1 MEAGNRRPYELS
13 APRFSIFSTWNR
25 SYESLRCCFLTL
37 AGVGLC
43 TWTSFQ
49 LGQGFAFTGFIY
61 LVFVVLTAMY
71 SGFWSATL
79 VSVVSATCLNYFF
92 VPPIFSFVNSA
103 ENWVALGAFEFTAL
117 VISQLSHRA
126 HCRTVEVEHL
136 YEEMERLY
144 QTSRRILLLNSSA
157 EPASVIAS
165 SIRETFGFE
174 GVQVFD
180 AAPAAACCSG
190 DCGAEADVKTRDA
203 YLLGSNTFD
212 EATRSWYCV
221 LSIGARPIGGLALI
235 GTRITKSTATALT
248 SLSAIALERARILQ
262 KELSA
267 QADRQTEQLRAS
279 VLDDLAHQFKTPLTV
294 ARAASAGLLA
304 LGGLS
309 ALQTECVDVI
319 DHQAKK
325 LEDLASRLLRSASL
339 ESAEFKPQ
347 RKPLL
352 LSQVAHTAVRKL
364 ESAADRERVRVFA
377 PGGETPVSA
386 DQELIL
392 TSITQLMDNAV
403 KYSDPG
409 SPIDIS
415 FTAREAQIVL
425 TVRSKGLVVARTD
438 RERIFER
445 FYRAPETRHLPSGTG
460 LGLSIVKKIVE
471 SHEGHVWAEGE
482 AGYGTSV
489 SISLPMVSA
498 PVYEYAVA

>member
-1 MEAGNRRPYELS
+1 MGCIGDRRSRVFEWG
-13 APRFSIFSTWNR
+13 RIFRN
-25 SYESLRCCFLTL
+25 LRCCCLTL
-37 AGVGLC
+37 AGVGIC
-43 TWTSFQ
+43 TWASFR

-71 SGFWSATL
+71 SGFRSATL
-79 VSVVSATCLNYFF
+79 VSVVSFACLNYFF
-92 VPPIFSFVNSA
+92 VPPIFSFVNSL
-103 ENWVALGAFEFTAL
+103 EDWVALGAFEFTAL

-126 HCRTVEVEHL
+126 HRRTVEVERL
-136 YEEMERLY
+136 YEEMELLY

-157 EPASVIAS
+157 EPGGVIAS
-165 SIRETFGFE
+165 SVRETFGLKA
-174 GVQVFD
+174 VQLFD
-180 AAPAAACCSG
+180 ALPALVHCSG
-190 DCGAEADVKTRDA
+190 ECPAEADFKIRDA
-203 YLLGSNTFD
+203 YLRGSSTFD
-212 EATRSWYCV
+212 AATRSWYCV
-221 LSIGARPIGGLALI
+221 LSIGARPIGGIGLI
-235 GTRITKSTATALT
+235 GTGMTKSTAAALT

-309 ALQTECVDVI
+309 ELQTECVAII
-319 DHQAKK
+319 DQQAKK
-325 LEDLASRLLRSASL
+325 LDDLASRLLRSAGL

-347 RKPLL
+347 RKALL
-352 LSQVAHTAVRKL
+352 LSTLAHAAIRKL
-364 ESAADRERVRVFA
+364 ESGTDRERVRVIA
-377 PGGETPVSA
+377 ASGETPVLA
-386 DQELIL
+386 DGELIL
-392 TSITQLMDNAV
+392 TSITQLVDNAV

-409 SPIDIS
+409 SPIDIT
-415 FTAREAQIVL
+415 FALKEAHIVL
-425 TVRSKGLVVARTD
+425 TVRSRGLVLARAD

-482 AGYGTSV
+482 TGYGTAV
-489 SISLPMVSA
+489 SFSLPMAAA
-498 PVYEYAVA
+498 PVYDYAVA

>member
-1 MEAGNRRPYELS
+1 MACIPERSVGDRRSPVHS
-13 APRFSIFSTWNR
+13 RPDTGFG
-25 SYESLRCCFLTL
+25 SLRVSSLTL
-37 AGVGLC
+37 AGVGIS
-43 TWTSFQ
+43 TWVSFR
-49 LGQGFAFTGFIY
+49 LGQGFAFTGFVY

-71 SGFWSATL
+71 AGFRPATI
-79 VSVVSATCLNYFF
+79 VSVVSAACLNYFF

-157 EPASVIAS
+157 EPGDVIAS
-165 SIRETFGFE
+165 SIRETFGLE
-174 GVQVFD
+174 GVQLFD
-180 AAPAAACCSG
+180 AVPAAVYCSG
-190 DCGAEADVKTRDA
+190 GCPADADVKTRDA
-203 YLLGSNTFD
+203 YLVGSNTFD
-212 EATRSWYCV
+212 GATRSWYCV
-221 LSIGARPIGGLALI
+221 LSIGARPIGALALV
-235 GTRITKSTATALT
+235 GTGMTKSTATALT

-262 KELSA
+262 KELRA

-294 ARAASAGLLA
+294 TRAASAGLLA

-309 ALQTECVDVI
+309 ELQTECVAVI
-319 DHQAKK
+319 DQQAKK
-325 LEDLASRLLRSASL
+325 LDDLASRLLRSAGL
-339 ESAEFKPQ
+339 EGAEFQ
-347 RKPLL
+347 LRRQALC
-352 LSQVAHTAVRKL
+352 LSTLARVAAGKL
-364 ESAADRERVRVFA
+364 ESATDRERVRVFA
-377 PGGETPVSA
+377 PAGEAPVSA
-386 DQELIL
+386 DRELIL
-392 TSITQLMDNAV
+392 TSISQLMENAV

-409 SPIDIS
+409 SPIDLT
-415 FTAREAQIVL
+415 FTVKEAQIVL

-482 AGYGTSV
+482 VGYGTAI
-489 SISLPMVSA
+489 SISLPIASA
-498 PVYEYAVA
+498 AVCEYAVA